1 MSRSLR
7 RRTLAVA
14 LLVAVGMAA
23 CGRQAASTSPEALVG
38 EASTLLDQNKA
49 QEALDLLNK
58 ALARA
63 DSAEG
68 RYLLGNA
75 YSELERFEEAEAAY
89 LKALE
94 LDPAYAD
101 ARSNL
106 AVAYYMLGRPA
117 EAEETIRQVLSEHP
131 QDADL
136 HYNLGSV
143 LAAQGRTAE
152 AEAAFL
158 AARRLDDSLPQVYL
172 GLGVLYRDMGR
183 PEEAI
188 ASLRRYLEL
197 SDDATWRAEAE
208 RIVNELE
215 TISVSK

>member
-7 RRTLAVA
+7 RHALVVA
-14 LLVAVGMAA
+14 LLVAVGMTA
-23 CGRQAASTSPEALVG
+23 CGRQAPSTSPEALVS

-63 DSAEG
+63 DSAKG

-75 YSELERFEEAEAAY
+75 YSELERFEEAQAAY

-136 HYNLGSV
+136 HYNLGTV

-158 AARRLDDSLPQVYL
+158 EARRLDDSLPQVYL

-183 PEEAI
+183 PEEAM

-208 RIVNELE
+208 RILNELE
-215 TISVSK
+215 TISGSK

>member
-117 EAEETIRQVLSEHP
+117 EAETIRQVLSEHP

-158 AARRLDDSLPQVYL
+158 AARRLDDSLP
-172 GLGVLYRDMGR
+172 RCTWAW
-183 PEEAI
+183 EC
-188 ASLRRYLEL
+188 ST
-197 SDDATWRAEAE
+197 ATWAALRKPLPPCAGTSNC
-208 RIVNELE
+208 R
-215 TISVSK
+215 TTPPGGPRPSVL